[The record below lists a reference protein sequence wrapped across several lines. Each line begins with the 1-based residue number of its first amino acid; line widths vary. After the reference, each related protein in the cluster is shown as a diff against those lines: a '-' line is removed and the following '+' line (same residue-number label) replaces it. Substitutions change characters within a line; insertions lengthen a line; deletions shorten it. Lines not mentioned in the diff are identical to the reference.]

1 MSVNKA
7 ILVGRL
13 GRDPEI
19 RSTGGGKKVANF
31 SIATDET
38 YKNREGEKVKS
49 TEWHRIVL
57 WDKLAEIAEEYLHKG
72 DLVYLEGKIATRQY
86 EDKRDGSTKQTTEVI
101 ANVMRMLGSKNRAE
115 SGDTE
120 EASDEA
126 SPF

>member
-13 GRDPEI
+13 GRDPEV
-19 RSTGGGKKVANF
+19 RSTGAGKKVANF

-38 YKNREGEKVKS
+38 YKNSAGEKVKS
-49 TEWHRIVL
+49 TEWHNIVM

-72 DLVYLEGKIATRQY
+72 DLVYLEGKLQTRKY
-86 EDKRDGSTKQTTEVI
+86 ESRDSGTKQTTEVI

>member
-13 GRDPEI
+13 GRDPEV
-19 RSTGGGKKVANF
+19 RSTGSGKKVANF

-38 YKNREGEKVKS
+38 YKNSAGEKVKS
-49 TEWHRIVL
+49 TEWHNIVM

-72 DLVYLEGKIATRQY
+72 DLVYLEGKLQTRKY
-86 EDKRDGSTKQTTEVI
+86 ESRDSGTKQTTEVI

-120 EASDEA
+120 EVADEA

>member
-1 MSVNKA
+1 MVNKV

-13 GRDPEI
+13 GKDPEV
-19 RSTGGGKKVANF
+19 RSTAGGKKVANF
-31 SIATDET
+31 SVATDET
-38 YKNREGEKVKS
+38 YKNRDGEKVKS
-49 TEWHRIVL
+49 TEWFRLVA

-72 DLVYLEGKIATRQY
+72 DLIYIEGKLQTRQY

-120 EASDEA
+120 EVADEA

>member
-13 GRDPEI
+13 GRDPEV
-19 RSTGGGKKVANF
+19 RSTGSGKKVANF

-38 YKNREGEKVKS
+38 YKNSAGEKVKS
-49 TEWHRIVL
+49 TEWHNIVM

-72 DLVYLEGKIATRQY
+72 DLVYLEGKLQTRKY
-86 EDKRDGSTKQTTEVI
+86 ESRDSGTKQTTEVI

-120 EASDEA
+120 EAADEA

>member
-13 GRDPEI
+13 GRVPEI

-101 ANVMRMLGSKNRAE
+101 ANVMRMLGSKREAGA
-115 SGDTE
+115 SE
-120 EASDEA
+120 EAADEA

>member
-101 ANVMRMLGSKNRAE
+101 ANVMRMLGSKREAGA
-115 SGDTE
+115 SE
-120 EASDEA
+120 EAADEA

>member
-101 ANVMRMLGSKNRAE
+101 ANVMRMLGSKNRTE
-115 SGDTE
+115 ETE
-120 EASDEA
+120 EAADEA